1 MSHEISK
8 YIDLAI
14 KYRIQI
20 SYLISL
26 FIVIAAYVAGKYNT
40 ICPPKE
46 EVCTQYTKER
56 DTAKGQLKT
65 ATAKCLE
72 EKRELSDKKDSEC
85 KISTRKALDNKK
97 VNSIHIDCETAF
109 ALSKTPQCKDFFK

>member
-1 MSHEISK
+1 MSHELSK

-26 FIVIAAYVAGKYNT
+26 IIVIAAYMAGKYNT

-46 EVCTQYTKER
+46 KVCTQYTKER
-56 DTAKGQLKT
+56 DAIKIQLNT
-65 ATAKCLE
+65 QTAKCLE
-72 EKRELSDKKDSEC
+72 QKRTLSDKKDLDC
-85 KISTRKALDNKK
+85 QTSTKKALDNKK
-97 VNSIHIDCETAF
+97 VNSINIDCETAF
-109 ALSKTPQCKDFFK
+109 ALSKTPQCEEFFR